1 MGKADDVLNVSQ
13 GNNLTK
19 MRMAGHNLNNNRQK
33 DDFYPTPPEAI
44 IPLLEREKFEGEI
57 WECACG
63 DGAISKILKE
73 YNYNVYSSDL
83 VNRNYGEPNIDFL
96 KSYRKTDNILTNPP
110 FKLGIDFAYHSC
122 QLARKKVALFSR
134 INFLEGV
141 ARAKMFRLTPI
152 KKIYVFSRRITFTNP
167 DSNKKTHGG
176 GMLAFAWYIW
186 ERGFEGKPTIDW
198 I

>member
-44 IPLLEREKFEGEI
+44 IPLLEREN
-57 WECACG
+57 
-63 DGAISKILKE
+63 LKE
-73 YNYNVYSSDL
+73 RFGNVLVEMVQYLNLKEHNYDVYSSDL

-110 FKLGIDFAYHSC
+110 FKLYRFCISFM
-122 QLARKKVALFSR
+122 LLVRKR
-134 INFLEGV
+134 
-141 ARAKMFRLTPI
+141 
-152 KKIYVFSRRITFTNP
+152 
-167 DSNKKTHGG
+167 
-176 GMLAFAWYIW
+176 
-186 ERGFEGKPTIDW
+186 
-198 I
+198 